1 MLTKTCLIDVK
12 SVDEGAG
19 TFVAL
24 ASVFG
29 NVDLV
34 GDRVVKGAFKNT
46 LKRWQKSGDPIPIV
60 LSHKWD
66 DPHAHIGVADPSD
79 VRETRDGLEVKGTL
93 DVLDNAVAAQVYK
106 LMKRRSLKAFSFGYT
121 VQDERL
127 VEEGGKYV
135 NELLDVD
142 LVEVG
147 PTLKGANPEAG
158 LQEIKSALHDQNH
171 PPVDHKSDDLGDGD
185 DDSPSPEGE
194 DETSDNEDPSAV
206 DDRGGDNDAPSPKR
220 QDPLRKQTNWARLE
234 AALGRSPYH
243 PPAVALEE
251 EEKAEEPE
259 PPTERELRRQT
270 ERMALDMALGG

>member
-12 SVDEGAG
+12 LVDEEAG

-66 DPHAHIGVADPSD
+66 DPHAHIGVADPMD
-79 VRETRDGLEVKGTL
+79 VRETREGLEVKGTL
-93 DVLDNAVAAQVYK
+93 DVMDNAVAAQVYK

-127 VEEGGKYV
+127 IEEDGKYV

-171 PPVDHKSDDLGDGD
+171 PPVDRKD
-185 DDSPSPEGE
+185 DDPGADDDPPPPDEEE
-194 DETSDNEDPSAV
+194 DETSDDEDPSAV
-206 DDRGGDNDAPSPKR
+206 DDRGGDNPPPKR
-220 QDPLRKQTNWARLE
+220 QDPLRKQTDWARLE
-234 AALGRSPYH
+234 AALGRSPYY
-243 PPAVALEE
+243 PPAVALEQ

-270 ERMALDMALGG
+270 EKMALDMALGG